1 MPSNNKPLG
10 SSSSPTRMPR
20 FRPLAIA
27 GFVAFAQPAFASVD
41 EEAAIALAKKS
52 DCFKCHSVETKKE
65 GPAYREVAKKY
76 KGKPEAE
83 DKLFTHV
90 TTAPI
95 VKVDGV
101 EEEHQIV
108 KTRKK
113 DAIQNLIRWILSR

>member
-20 FRPLAIA
+20 FRPLAIV

>member
-1 MPSNNKPLG
+1 MLAALA
-10 SSSSPTRMPR
+10 SSA
-20 FRPLAIA
+20 LAA
-27 GFVAFAQPAFASVD
+27 VD

-65 GPAYREVAKKY
+65 GPAYKEVAKKY
-76 KGKPEAE
+76 KGKPDAE

-113 DAIQNLIRWILSR
+113 DAILNLIRWILSR

>member
-27 GFVAFAQPAFASVD
+27 GFVAFAQAAFASVD

>member
-1 MPSNNKPLG
+1 M
-10 SSSSPTRMPR
+10 R
-20 FRPLAIA
+20 FQAAFAPAAIA
-27 GFVAFAQPAFASVD
+27 TLATLATLSASALAGVD

-65 GPAYREVAKKY
+65 GPAYQEVAKKY
-76 KGKPEAE
+76 RGKPDAE

-113 DAIQNLIRWILSR
+113 DAILNLIRWILSR

>member
-1 MPSNNKPLG
+1 MNRLHRLAFLLPLL
-10 SSSSPTRMPR
+10 T
-20 FRPLAIA
+20 ADIA
-27 GFVAFAQPAFASVD
+27 AADVD

-52 DCFKCHSVETKKE
+52 ECFKCHSVETKKE
-65 GPAYREVAKKY
+65 GPAYRDVAKKY
-76 KGKPEAE
+76 RGKPDAE

-101 EEEHQIV
+101 EEEHRIV

-113 DAIQNLIRWILSR
+113 DAILNLIHWILSRE

>member
-1 MPSNNKPLG
+1 MSTSQLLV
-10 SSSSPTRMPR
+10 TV
-20 FRPLAIA
+20 FLAA
-27 GFVAFAQPAFASVD
+27 LATSAFAKVD

-76 KGKPEAE
+76 KGKAEAE

-113 DAIQNLIRWILSR
+113 DAIENLIRWILSR

>member
-1 MPSNNKPLG
+1 MGKNFGPFAGPRSPAPMPKVHLIAA
-10 SSSSPTRMPR
+10 
-20 FRPLAIA
+20 LATIA
-27 GFVAFAQPAFASVD
+27 LTHGALAGVD
-41 EEAAIALAKKS
+41 EEEAIALAKKS

-65 GPAYREVAKKY
+65 GPAYRDVAKKY
-76 KGKPEAE
+76 KGKPDAE

-113 DAIQNLIRWILSR
+113 DAILNLIRWILSR

>member
-1 MPSNNKPLG
+1 MRANTKPRG
-10 SSSSPTRMPR
+10 APQSPTPMSTSHLLVTTV
-20 FRPLAIA
+20 LAA
-27 GFVAFAQPAFASVD
+27 LVSNAFASVD

-76 KGKPEAE
+76 KGKAEAE

-113 DAIQNLIRWILSR
+113 DAILNLIRWILSR